1 MKKIFK
7 SFTFYFLL
15 ASVLI
20 ILTHIRGGDSHG
32 IVLFHLNPILKP
44 IILYTDFADIL
55 DSGYKIVNGSI
66 QGETSVYWYV
76 AHFISF
82 ALIGVTLDIIKM
94 LVKKFQKEKS
104 MNKKYR
110 HL

>member
-20 ILTHIRGGDSHG
+20 IFTHIRGGDSHG

-44 IILYTDFADIL
+44 IILYTDFAEIL

-66 QGETSVYWYV
+66 QGETSVYWYA

-82 ALIGVTLDIIKM
+82 SLIGVTLDIIKM
-94 LVKKFQKEKS
+94 LIKRISKR
-104 MNKKYR
+104 KKYE
-110 HL
+110 

>member
-7 SFTFYFLL
+7 SFTFYFLI

-20 ILTHIRGGDSHG
+20 ITTHIRGGDSHG

-44 IILYTDFADIL
+44 IILYTNFANTL

-82 ALIGVTLDIIKM
+82 ALMGVALDIIKM
-94 LVKKFQKEKS
+94 LVKKISNRKS
-104 MNKKYR
+104 V
-110 HL
+110 